1 MTVVS
6 IGINKIT
13 RFAGNEDST
22 SWRGVKTCV
31 RNTTQTM
38 NLHQEG
44 TVISLL
50 DPFLWLTEIK
60 YQEERYKRMPEGV
73 TETLTPQG
81 NPPC

>member
-13 RFAGNEDST
+13 RFAGNEDSA

-44 TVISLL
+44 TMISLL
-50 DPFLWLTEIK
+50 DPFLWLNGNQIPGGAL
-60 YQEERYKRMPEGV
+60 QEDA
-73 TETLTPQG
+73 
-81 NPPC
+81 